1 MEKNKF
7 RKISSDSESN
17 YSNENENIHNN
28 TSYKTQLLKKSS
40 KNKIFL
46 SLTQST
52 QTTNQL
58 KSINHNYFKIKPRL
72 NLKLIN
78 HCHKD
83 YLKEKIKQ
91 NEGYQHLI
99 SQNKN
104 KNKLIKQIILK
115 ESNSVRRNIPIKLK
129 ELIIQSNN
137 NSSSSYFNSK
147 IRNNSNRTYNKD
159 DSKEKQ
165 IHFLKPNESDFNKN
179 NTICHFPKIRAEN
192 LLKFKEK
199 IKSEIKGKYLLAL
212 KKNFCSKYE
221 DDLQNSIGQYEQN
234 MNLNR
239 KNKDL
244 LKSYFKTYESYEKYI
259 YENLLKEFEKNE
271 SVKIIKNNLE
281 NEISRLKF
289 KISKSLILLKEY
301 FQIKIYLMSVRNSTK
316 LLEKFSEKDL
326 KELDYDKKLISNY
339 IDELSKNNINESRTS
354 FEKIKPKLQ
363 QNLKRKLTIFSYIN
377 KNSSRKTSYSL
388 LNKYKKPIENT
399 LIFKN
404 NNEFYEHLENITDNI
419 KYSMQNYISLRKD
432 ITFLKKELENLVE
445 TEEKVEKKKI
455 LLNNITYSSI
465 ELDGIKNKYEK
476 NKIIDKSLSNSKNK
490 KNKISYKV
498 KEKIDIIFNNL
509 LRYIPIE
516 RNINVNE
523 LNIIDKLRYIE
534 KILNNVIQQK
544 KEDKIKY
551 PKEYNKIM
559 KKKERQNK
567 FEQTKIIIQKKN
579 EYFIKKMN
587 KIFEKSQK
595 LIILPKRKIGENSYF
610 LYEKTKRKIKKN
622 KTIEQN
628 DYELLEY

>member
-28 TSYKTQLLKKSS
+28 TSYKTRLLGGSS

-137 NSSSSYFNSK
+137 NSSSNYFNSK

-199 IKSEIKGKYLLAL
+199 IKSEIKGKCLLAL

-234 MNLNR
+234 INLNR

-244 LKSYFKTYESYEKYI
+244 MKSYFKTYESYEKYI

-354 FEKIKPKLQ
+354 FEKRKPKLQ

-377 KNSSRKTSYSL
+377 KN
-388 LNKYKKPIENT
+388 
-399 LIFKN
+399 
-404 NNEFYEHLENITDNI
+404 
-419 KYSMQNYISLRKD
+419 
-432 ITFLKKELENLVE
+432 
-445 TEEKVEKKKI
+445 
-455 LLNNITYSSI
+455 
-465 ELDGIKNKYEK
+465 
-476 NKIIDKSLSNSKNK
+476 
-490 KNKISYKV
+490 
-498 KEKIDIIFNNL
+498 
-509 LRYIPIE
+509 
-516 RNINVNE
+516 
-523 LNIIDKLRYIE
+523 
-534 KILNNVIQQK
+534 
-544 KEDKIKY
+544 
-551 PKEYNKIM
+551 
-559 KKKERQNK
+559 
-567 FEQTKIIIQKKN
+567 
-579 EYFIKKMN
+579 
-587 KIFEKSQK
+587 
-595 LIILPKRKIGENSYF
+595 
-610 LYEKTKRKIKKN
+610 
-622 KTIEQN
+622 
-628 DYELLEY
+628 

>member
-1 MEKNKF
+1 
-7 RKISSDSESN
+7 
-17 YSNENENIHNN
+17 
-28 TSYKTQLLKKSS
+28 
-40 KNKIFL
+40 
-46 SLTQST
+46 
-52 QTTNQL
+52 
-58 KSINHNYFKIKPRL
+58 
-72 NLKLIN
+72 
-78 HCHKD
+78 
-83 YLKEKIKQ
+83 
-91 NEGYQHLI
+91 
-99 SQNKN
+99 
-104 KNKLIKQIILK
+104 
-115 ESNSVRRNIPIKLK
+115 
-129 ELIIQSNN
+129 
-137 NSSSSYFNSK
+137 
-147 IRNNSNRTYNKD
+147 
-159 DSKEKQ
+159 
-165 IHFLKPNESDFNKN
+165 
-179 NTICHFPKIRAEN
+179 
-192 LLKFKEK
+192 
-199 IKSEIKGKYLLAL
+199 
-212 KKNFCSKYE
+212 
-221 DDLQNSIGQYEQN
+221 
-234 MNLNR
+234 
-239 KNKDL
+239 
-244 LKSYFKTYESYEKYI
+244 
-259 YENLLKEFEKNE
+259 
-271 SVKIIKNNLE
+271 
-281 NEISRLKF
+281 
-289 KISKSLILLKEY
+289 
-301 FQIKIYLMSVRNSTK
+301 MSVRNSTK

-354 FEKIKPKLQ
+354 FEKRKPKLQ

-534 KILNNVIQQK
+534 KILNNIIQKK

-559 KKKERQNK
+559 KKKDK
-567 FEQTKIIIQKKN
+567 
-579 EYFIKKMN
+579 YFIKKTN

-610 LYEKTKRKIKKN
+610 LYKKTKRKMKKN